1 MDRCGDADVAVVTP
15 WYPSVQLPFRG
26 SFVQAM
32 AEAVAP
38 TVRRLSVYH
47 CDDWVSRMSP
57 REDSAVTSAAHALAG
72 AARPARPGPGGVD
85 VVHLPV
91 PIPAGT
97 GYADNAGRH
106 AAMLRAVLGGTPL
119 AAEVVHAHVA
129 LPSGWAALRNLRP
142 DARLFVTEHASF
154 LPLILADPGARARY
168 AEVLARCTALF
179 AVGDGVRDLLTD
191 TFPGYADRVRLMP
204 NPVSFAAVRQTPVR
218 SPDRWLYVGAL
229 KAEKGVDLLLEA
241 FARCRS
247 EFGALRLTLVGEG
260 PLDGALRV
268 RAAALGV
275 AEAVVL
281 TGAVAPPEALRLMRE
296 HDLLVHNSRSET
308 FGMVVV
314 EALAAG
320 MPVLVTRCGGPE
332 RTLAG
337 IEDAA
342 GELVPVDDDPES
354 FAAGYRR
361 LRARFP
367 GGLDLAHAREVLAG
381 RYGYPAVAA
390 AHHEAWFGVQP
401 G

>member
-1 MDRCGDADVAVVTP
+1 MAQGSDADVTVVTP
-15 WYPSVQLPFRG
+15 WYPSAQLPFRG

-32 AEAVAP
+32 VEAVAP

-47 CDDWVSRMSP
+47 CDDWVSRMTP
-57 REDSAVTSAAHALAG
+57 RQDAEVTAAAHALSG
-72 AARPARPGPGGVD
+72 AARQVRPGPGGAE

-97 GYADNAGRH
+97 GYADNARRH

-119 AAEVVHAHVA
+119 AGEVVHAHVG
-129 LPSGWAALRNLRP
+129 LPSGWAALHNLRP
-142 DARLFVTEHASF
+142 GARLFVTEHASF
-154 LPLILADPGARARY
+154 LPLILADADARARY
-168 AEVLARCTALF
+168 GEVLARCTALF
-179 AVGDGVRDLLTD
+179 AVGDGVLDLLAG
-191 TFPGYADRVRLMP
+191 TFPRHADRIRLMP
-204 NPVSFAAVRQTPVR
+204 NPVSFAAGRQTPVR
-218 SPDRWLYVGAL
+218 SLERWLYVGSL
-229 KAEKGVDLLLEA
+229 KVEKGVDLLLEA
-241 FARCRS
+241 FAQCWA
-247 EFGALRLTLVGEG
+247 EDAALRLTLVGEG
-260 PLDGALRV
+260 PLDGPLRA

-275 AEAVVL
+275 ADAVVL
-281 TGAVAPPEALRLMRE
+281 TGAVTPPEALRLMRE

-320 MPVLVTRCGGPE
+320 LPVLVTRCGGPE

-337 IEDAA
+337 IEYAA
-342 GELVPVDDDPES
+342 GGLVEVDDDPAT

-367 GGLDLAHAREVLAG
+367 EGLDLAYAREALAA

-390 AHHEAWFGVQP
+390 AHHEAWFGSTPV
-401 G
+401 